1 MKQLLF
7 TFNTFFKKKSIY
19 REMSDDPGTFSIL
32 GKTKI
37 SGRILID
44 IVPYQRHYFVIF
56 GICEGQWPKHSEKK

>member
-1 MKQLLF
+1 
-7 TFNTFFKKKSIY
+7 
-19 REMSDDPGTFSIL
+19 MSDDPGTFSIL